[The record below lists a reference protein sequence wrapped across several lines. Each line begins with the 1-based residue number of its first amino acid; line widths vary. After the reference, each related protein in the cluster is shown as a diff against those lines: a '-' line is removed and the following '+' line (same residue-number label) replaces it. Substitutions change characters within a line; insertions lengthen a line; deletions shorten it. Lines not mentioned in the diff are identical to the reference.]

1 MSKTKDSAGLQ
12 WVHAPADKRETGPY
26 DPDLPV
32 LVTVA
37 EAARALK
44 VTESTV
50 YRMVRNGEIP
60 AVKVRKVWRVNLT
73 EFVAR
78 GDSMGGAR

>member
-1 MSKTKDSAGLQ
+1 MAIEIMKDGAA
-12 WVHAPADKRETGPY
+12 VAAPDTPA
-26 DPDLPV
+26 

-37 EAARALK
+37 KAADVLG
-44 VTESTV
+44 VTEATV

-60 AVKVRKVWRVNLT
+60 AVKVRRVWRVNLT

-78 GDSMGGAR
+78 GGSL

>member
-1 MSKTKDSAGLQ
+1 MDANETQ
-12 WVHAPADKRETGPY
+12 APA
-26 DPDLPV
+26 

-60 AVKVRKVWRVNLT
+60 AVKVRRVWRVNLT

-78 GDSMGGAR
+78 GGSL

>member
-1 MSKTKDSAGLQ
+1 MAIEIMKDGAA
-12 WVHAPADKRETGPY
+12 VAAPEG
-26 DPDLPV
+26 PV

-78 GDSMGGAR
+78 GGSL

>member
-1 MSKTKDSAGLQ
+1 MDANETQ
-12 WVHAPADKRETGPY
+12 APE
-26 DPDLPV
+26 

-60 AVKVRKVWRVNLT
+60 AVKVRKVWRVNLA

-78 GDSMGGAR
+78 GGSL

>member
-1 MSKTKDSAGLQ
+1 MDANETQ
-12 WVHAPADKRETGPY
+12 APA
-26 DPDLPV
+26 L
-32 LVTVA
+32 LTVA

-50 YRMVRNGEIP
+50 YRMVRSGEIP
-60 AVKVRKVWRVNLT
+60 AVKVRRAWRVNLT

-78 GDSMGGAR
+78 GGSL